1 MTAQTYDKT
10 YSPPR
15 SPSDAVLKVESL
27 LSRYPDLSEQELA
40 RLIGTMPDLRMADYA
55 LITADQRLAEKLKAF
70 DREHWR
76 ELKAPYGKYR
86 LLITF
91 GAIVTAGVLGWALSS
106 LAAA

>member
-15 SPSDAVLKVESL
+15 TPSEAAIAVERL
-27 LSRYPDLSEQELA
+27 LSRYPDLGEQELD
-40 RLIGTMPDLRMADYA
+40 RLIETMPHLRMADYA
-55 LITADQRLAEKLKAF
+55 LITADPRLAEKLKAF

-76 ELKAPYGKYR
+76 ELKAPFGKAR